1 MVYLVCMAA
10 TVRTARLFLLV
21 AFVTGWTGSV
31 LGVPAVLAFGLHGHV
46 HEVRMTA
53 TDGHVDAVLHHDDTG
68 VEGVHDETLPAGVPV
83 HSDHTVHLPNMAAV
97 AVVKVVPAPA
107 HVAVQTPTWTLPPR
121 SSAVRPVLS
130 VPVPDGPRAALRST
144 VLLV

>member
-1 MVYLVCMAA
+1 M
-10 TVRTARLFLLV
+10 
-21 AFVTGWTGSV
+21 
-31 LGVPAVLAFGLHGHV
+31 LGVPAVLALGVHGHE

-53 TDGHVDAVLHHDDTG
+53 TDGHVDAVLHHDDAG
-68 VEGVHDETLPAGVPV
+68 VGNVHDETLPAGVPV

-107 HVAVQTPTWTLPPR
+107 LVAVLASARPAQRMVPR
-121 SSAVRPVLS
+121 PAVS